1 MKLERIPY
9 EPLSVVEGALAAV
22 RGSGEEKGLNLSLQW
37 SKEIPF
43 RILGDPNRLRQIL
56 LNLLSNSIKFTATGG
71 ICVTA
76 AKVLLETT
84 TAQSE
89 SSSDPSPSP
98 ASEHHPMVKFVV
110 QDTGIGIEEEHLGRI
125 FTDYYQGDVS
135 VARTH
140 GGTGLGLSI
149 CKLLVSRMGG
159 TIGVE
164 SEYGKGSSF
173 WFCLP
178 ADVPV
183 DCKSPEPAASD
194 QCKSVVTHGTRLNVL
209 IAEDNQV
216 NQKLLKR
223 MLERMGHH
231 ADVAENGK
239 EAIQKIE
246 SHREKEGGGYFDV
259 VLMDIQMP
267 VIDGLEAT

>member
-9 EPLSVVEGALAAV
+9 EPLIVVEGALAVV
-22 RGSGEEKGLNLSLQW
+22 RGSCEEKGLGLSLQW

-43 RILGDPNRLRQIL
+43 RIMGDPNRLRQIL
-56 LNLLSNSIKFTATGG
+56 LNLLSNSVKFTSTGG
-71 ICVTA
+71 ICVSASTVSEA
-76 AKVLLETT
+76 AS
-84 TAQSE
+84 SE
-89 SSSDPSPSP
+89 PSLSR
-98 ASEHHPMVKFVV
+98 SMIKFVV
-110 QDTGIGIEEEHLGRI
+110 EDTGIGIEAEHCGSL

-149 CKLLVSRMGG
+149 CKSLVSRMGG
-159 TIGVE
+159 TIGVD
-164 SEYGKGSSF
+164 SEFGKGSAF

-178 ADVPV
+178 ADVPM
-183 DCKSPEPAASD
+183 DRELSD
-194 QCKSVVTHGTRLNVL
+194 PTVSDDSEATTTNGAKLKVL

-223 MLERMGHH
+223 MLERMGHSVV
-231 ADVAENGK
+231 VAENGE
-239 EAIQKIE
+239 EAIQEIVA
-246 SHREKEGGGYFDV
+246 RKEGSDPRFDV